1 MLNIRYINWVFL
13 LFTLIIAVWSTMLY
27 FTIPYLGIDLYK
39 SNDNW
44 IVDVDPRAWAAQ
56 EGMAPGDIVTHIDHQ
71 PIVGKNLWDGY
82 GINTSTSITII
93 REGTPIEFDFSD
105 RSDRPIQ
112 WDVYFIP
119 MALFVVMLTISLFIA
134 YKKPEDRS
142 ASLLILFLMSVAVGY
157 VTGYGNTVGNLVFT
171 IVFMMALT
179 FAPILFLHFV
189 GSYFSNKGIVSVH
202 KRVVKTGYFAVI
214 AWNILYLFF
223 VPFTNSD
230 LQTLIVMKIL
240 GLVVFIVGTLIALF
254 VQVRMY
260 IRYRNTTHQALMIYM
275 MFGNLASFF
284 PFIGLSLIPLVLT
297 GSSIVN
303 GSISGLSFLFLPI
316 TYLYLIISNQL
327 FDIEFIMSR
336 LRYYLIMAL
345 FPTLI
350 FLVGVELVFID
361 ISIQL
366 VVWGRLC
373 LVIYALS
380 ILFLYVREILDR
392 KLRNKVIKGAHK
404 FEQSLE
410 SFSERI
416 SAVKKVS
423 ELEQCLLKELLDL
436 LPIDSVGFIE
446 YRNEDQVIK
455 LKRTHG
461 NVPFKELLLQL
472 RNNWASVR
480 VGTELKL
487 TKGVC
492 YKIGQGNGTQQLLW
506 LSDKVNHTEF
516 NHDEKM
522 WLRTLITHVGFVYQN
537 LQLIEGLVQ
546 DLDLKRKE
554 APPWVLRLL
563 FRLSEQERR
572 KLASDLHDSAL
583 QDQLLWYRK
592 LEMLV
597 SDEADLPANIRSQL
611 NEISEG
617 LLDVIHQIRETCNEL
632 RPPFLQEM
640 GITQAIDNLCAY
652 AQLNANFTITFDHQ
666 DFRVELGDEY
676 VLAIY
681 RITQELLRN
690 GMKHSKATH
699 VHLQLYYEGRNVH
712 YRYKDNGI
720 GIEMERL
727 QLSFDHMG
735 LAGIRERVSGLEG
748 ETVLRTAPGKG
759 LEIDIVLPL
768 PLEDKDHNWENNH
781 NHVRRLNDN
790 RTQPVMLFPH
800 SGER

>member
-1 MLNIRYINWVFL
+1 MVNTRYKNWAFL
-13 LFTLIIAVWSTMLY
+13 LFTLVIAGWSIVLY
-27 FTIPYLGIDLYK
+27 FRIPYMGVDLHK
-39 SNDNW
+39 SNGEW
-44 IVDVDPRAWAAQ
+44 IVADVDPKAWAVQ
-56 EGMAPGDIVTHIDHQ
+56 EGIAPGDIVTHVDHQ
-71 PIVGKNLWDGY
+71 PVEGKNLWDGY
-82 GINTSTSITII
+82 GINTSTSITVM
-93 REGTPIEFDFSD
+93 RSGHPIELDFSD
-105 RSDRPIQ
+105 RSERPIQ
-112 WDVYFIP
+112 WNVYFIP
-119 MALFVVMLTISLFIA
+119 MSLFVVMLTISLFIA

-142 ASLLILFLMSVAVGY
+142 ASLLILFLMSVALGY
-157 VTGYGNTVGNLVFT
+157 LAGYGNTVGNMIFA
-171 IVFMMALT
+171 IVFMLALT

-189 GSYFSNKGIVSVH
+189 VSYFNNKGIVSVH
-202 KRVVKTGYFAVI
+202 KQVVTIGYGAVV

-223 VPFTNSD
+223 IPISNSD
-230 LQTLIVMKIL
+230 QQTWLLMKAFGFI
-240 GLVVFIVGTLIALF
+240 VFIIGTLIALL

-260 IRYRNTTHQALMIYM
+260 VRYRNTTRQALMIYM
-275 MFGNLASFF
+275 MVGNIASFF
-284 PFIGLSLIPLVLT
+284 PFICLTLLPILLVGT
-297 GSSIVN
+297 SIVD
-303 GSISGLSFLFLPI
+303 GSIAGLSFLFLPI
-316 TYLYLIISNQL
+316 TYLYLIVSNQL
-327 FDIEFIMSR
+327 FDIEFIISR

-345 FPTLI
+345 LPSLI
-350 FLVGVELVFID
+350 FLAGLELVFID
-361 ISIQL
+361 TSIQL
-366 VVWGRLC
+366 IVWGRLC
-373 LVIYALS
+373 LVIYGLS
-380 ILFLYVREILDR
+380 ILFLYVREVLDR
-392 KLRNKVIKGAHK
+392 KLRNKVIKGAHE

-410 SFSERI
+410 SFSNRVSE
-416 SAVKKVS
+416 VKKVS
-423 ELEQCLLKELLDL
+423 ELEQCVQKELLDL

-446 YRNEDQVIK
+446 CSNEDQEIK

-461 NVPFKELLLQL
+461 NVPFEELYSQL
-472 RNNWASVR
+472 HHNWSSLR
-480 VGTELKL
+480 VGKELKL
-487 TKGVC
+487 TKGIC
-492 YKIGQGNGTQQLLW
+492 YKIGQGSETHHLVW
-506 LSDKVNHTEF
+506 ISDKVNHTEF

-546 DLDLKRKE
+546 DLDLKREE

-583 QDQLLWYRK
+583 QDQLVWYRK
-592 LEMLV
+592 LEMIV
-597 SDEADLPANIRSQL
+597 SDEAELPTNTRSQL

-640 GITQAIDNLCAY
+640 GAIQAIENLCSH

-699 VHLQLYYEGRNVH
+699 VNLQLYYEGRNIH
-712 YRYKDNGI
+712 YCYKDNGV
-720 GIEMERL
+720 GIEMDRL

-759 LEIDIVLPL
+759 LEIDILLPL
-768 PLEDKDHNWENNH
+768 PVEDKDN
-781 NHVRRLNDN
+781 VRRTTDN
-790 RTQPVMLFPH
+790 RTRPIMIFPH
-800 SGER
+800 SAEL